1 MSNVKV
7 VYYKRAAASQVH
19 IHAGEYAQC
28 FYVPSEQTMLYMV
41 QHGTFGGDDVLHTT
55 EKHMLAEAEEIMV
68 GRLPQV
74 DGVTFSD
81 MKELEFDQYTITS
94 LLDDAR
100 AKKALDE
107 RVRTGFEKLK
117 ELVSG

>member
-1 MSNVKV
+1 MSNVKI
-7 VYYKRAAASQVH
+7 VYYKRAAASPVH
-19 IHAGEYAQC
+19 IHAGECARC
-28 FYVPSEQTMLYMV
+28 FYVPSEQTVLYTV
-41 QHGTFGGDDVLHTT
+41 QHGTFGGDDASFTT
-55 EKHMLAEAEEIMV
+55 EQFMLDEAEEIMV

-100 AKKALDE
+100 AKRALDE
-107 RVRTGFEKLK
+107 RVQTGFEKLK